1 MEKRYSGILMPL
13 FSLPS
18 PYGIGTMG
26 RSAYY
31 FIDFLEKSGQRYWQ
45 ILPLGPTSYGD
56 SPYQAL
62 SSFAGNPYFID
73 LDTLIADDLLEENEV
88 ISRCWGKRRE
98 EVDYGAV
105 YSSRSAV
112 LRRAFLR
119 GRDRYREESATF
131 RKENAG
137 WVEEW
142 ALFSSLKSRFGMKG
156 LTEWSDRKALTRD
169 GETLE
174 MYREELRDE
183 IDFHVFVQFLFFREW
198 NALRSYAREKG
209 IAIIGDIPIYV
220 APDSQDVWADPG
232 LFQLDENCIP
242 KEVSGVPPDYFNK
255 DGQLW
260 GNPLYDWE
268 KMKGDGYSWWKK
280 RIEAQGKLYD
290 MLRFDHFRGLESYYS
305 VKYGEKTA
313 RVGHW
318 VKGPGRSFTDTLNA
332 AFPSIRFTAE
342 DLGYLT
348 EDVIELLHASGW
360 PGMKILQFAFDER
373 EKGNY
378 NPKDYPENSVCF
390 TGTHDNVT
398 LQGWIDEKAN
408 APFVETARKRLGVR
422 EKEDL
427 REAVI
432 RCGMESA
439 SFLMVVPIQDWLGL
453 GNEARINTP
462 GSPCGN
468 WKWRL
473 SDERVLSDKLAS
485 HIREMTEEGERTM

>member
-1 MEKRYSGILMPL
+1 MPL

-26 RSAYY
+26 KSAYH

-73 LDTLIADDLLEENEV
+73 LDILIEDGLVSEMDV
-88 ISRCWGKRRE
+88 IDRCWGKRRR

-105 YSSRSAV
+105 YSSRFDV
-112 LRRAFLR
+112 LYRAYVN
-119 GRDRYREESATF
+119 GRERYSSEFEVF
-131 RKENAG
+131 RKENES
-137 WVEEW
+137 WLDDW
-142 ALFSSLKSRFGMKG
+142 TLFSALKRHFGMKG
-156 LTEWSDRKALTRD
+156 LTEWSDKKALTRD
-169 GETLE
+169 SETLE
-174 MYREELRDE
+174 RYRDELKSE
-183 IDFHVFVQFLFFREW
+183 IDFYAFIQFLFFRQW
-198 NALRSYAREKG
+198 NALRSYAKAKG
-209 IAIIGDIPIYV
+209 IGIIGDIPIYV
-220 APDSQDVWADPG
+220 SPDSQDVWADPR

-260 GNPLYDWE
+260 GNPLYDWDR
-268 KMKGDGYSWWKK
+268 MKEDGYSWWKK

-290 MLRFDHFRGLESYYS
+290 MLRFDHFRGLESYYC

-313 RVGHW
+313 RVGRW

-348 EDVIELLHASGW
+348 EEVMALLKASGW
-360 PGMKILQFAFDER
+360 PGMKLLQFAFDER

-398 LQGWIDEKAN
+398 LRGWIDDESN
-408 APFVETARKRLGVR
+408 APFVETAMRRLGVD
-422 EKEDL
+422 KKDDL
-427 REAVI
+427 ADAVI

-462 GSPCGN
+462 GSSSGN
-468 WKWRL
+468 WKWRIESEDLL
-473 SDERVLSDKLAS
+473 SDALAS
-485 HIREMTEEGERTM
+485 HILKMTQEGGRI

>member
-1 MEKRYSGILMPL
+1 MPL

-26 RSAYY
+26 RSAYH
-31 FIDFLEKSGQRYWQ
+31 FIDFLERSGQRYWQ

-73 LDTLIADDLLEENEV
+73 LDSLIDDGLLSEYDV
-88 ISRCWGKRRE
+88 IEHSWGKRRT

-105 YSSRSAV
+105 YSSRFDV
-112 LRRAFLR
+112 LRAAYRR
-119 GRDRYREESATF
+119 GRERYREECAAF
-131 RKENAG
+131 RKENG
-137 WVEEW
+137 SWIEDW
-142 ALFSSLKSRFGMKG
+142 ALFSSLKRHFGMKG

-169 GETLE
+169 EETLE
-174 MYREELRDE
+174 RYREELREE
-183 IDFHVFVQFLFFREW
+183 IDFHVFIQFLFFRQW
-198 NALRSYAREKG
+198 NALRSYAKKKG
-209 IAIIGDIPIYV
+209 IGIIGDIPIYV
-220 APDSQDVWADPG
+220 APDSQDVWADPT

-242 KEVSGVPPDYFNK
+242 KEVSGVPPDYFNE

-260 GNPLYDWE
+260 GNPLYDWDR
-268 KMKGDGYSWWKK
+268 MKEDGYRWWKK

-313 RVGHW
+313 RVGRW

-348 EDVIELLHASGW
+348 EDVKALLRASGW
-360 PGMKILQFAFDER
+360 PGMKVLQFAFDER
-373 EKGNY
+373 EKGDY
-378 NPKDYPENSVCF
+378 NPKDYSENSVCF

-398 LQGWIDEKAN
+398 LQGWIDDASN
-408 APFVETARKRLGVR
+408 APFVETAAKRHGVR

-462 GSPCGN
+462 GSPSGN

-473 SDERVLSDKLAS
+473 GDESLLSDELAS
-485 HIREMTEEGERTM
+485 HIREMTREGERTV